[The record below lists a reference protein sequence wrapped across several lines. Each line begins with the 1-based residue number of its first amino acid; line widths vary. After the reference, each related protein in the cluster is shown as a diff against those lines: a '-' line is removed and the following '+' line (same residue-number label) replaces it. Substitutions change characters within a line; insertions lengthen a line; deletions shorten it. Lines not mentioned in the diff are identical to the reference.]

1 MRQQGSG
8 GSSSGGVDGSGEAMV
23 GEEAAGVEVTGQ
35 EDSGLWGGATD
46 GRWRQQGKVVSLCFY
61 GIY

>member
-23 GEEAAGVEVTGQ
+23 GEEAAGVDERYFG
-35 EDSGLWGGATD
+35 SGSGGGDRA
-46 GRWRQQGKVVSLCFY
+46 GR
-61 GIY
+61 